1 MSERADRGGR
11 GAWSGGAARRSSRKL
26 VICVTSNA
34 QKRDSEE
41 SCGRVGRRRMYIRL
55 PS

>member
-1 MSERADRGGR
+1 MEGVPGWGCSEAVVAKACNLRHD
-11 GAWSGGAARRSSRKL
+11 
-26 VICVTSNA
+26 A